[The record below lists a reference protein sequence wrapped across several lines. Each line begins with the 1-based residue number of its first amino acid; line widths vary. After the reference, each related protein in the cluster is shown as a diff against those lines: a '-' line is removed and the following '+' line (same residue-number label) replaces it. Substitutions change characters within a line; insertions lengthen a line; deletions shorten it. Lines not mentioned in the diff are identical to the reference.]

1 MPVSCSPAASVKYPI
16 DPRRSTVGA
25 RVIDACWLA
34 PASIASIRRAVVN
47 ESTPGRMM
55 PAALPSSMM
64 RAALSV
70 RRLRERVAH
79 QAAAV

>member
-1 MPVSCSPAASVKYPI
+1 VLADHLEIVVSALASEI
-16 DPRRSTVGA
+16 SRGSVGA